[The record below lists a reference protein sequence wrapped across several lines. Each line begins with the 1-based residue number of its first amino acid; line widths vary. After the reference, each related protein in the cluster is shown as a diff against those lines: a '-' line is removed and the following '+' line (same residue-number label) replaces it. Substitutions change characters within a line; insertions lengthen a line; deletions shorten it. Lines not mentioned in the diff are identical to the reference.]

1 MLLDVS
7 SLFAQNISMVD
18 GKPEAVDL
26 GEKGLGRVRGMNL
39 FVEISEDVAGLESV
53 SFHLYSADN
62 AAGTEN
68 REEILVSP
76 DYGLQKLQKGF
87 CFMAELPATQKRYL
101 LFEVVRS
108 GTATAGRYWAG
119 LTGSE
124 QYAAH
129 NV

>member
-18 GKPEAVDL
+18 GVPEVIDL
-26 GEKGLGRVRGMNL
+26 GEKGLGRVRGLNL
-39 FVEISEDVAGLESV
+39 FVEISEEVAGLESA

-62 AAGTEN
+62 TAGTEN

-76 DYGLQKLQKGF
+76 VCSREKLKRGF
-87 CFMAELPATQKRYL
+87 CYMAELPATVQRYL
-101 LFEVVRS
+101 IFEVKKS
-108 GTATAGRYWAG
+108 GAATAGRYWAG